1 MRVLVTGAYGLIG
14 SAVLAR
20 LHRDGHELV
29 GTGRKI
35 DTAQRQFPY
44 ARWIAADFRDLQSK
58 EAWTTL
64 LTGIDAVVN
73 CAGTFQQSWR
83 DDLAAVH
90 TSAPRA
96 LFAACQDLGIKRLVQ
111 ISAMG
116 AGEQGA
122 SAFARTKG
130 HADARL
136 AASALPWIILR
147 PGVVLA
153 AGVYGASAM
162 LRGLAGL
169 PWRTP
174 LIAGDRQV
182 RIVSVGDVADT
193 VAWALGPGLSVRGT
207 FELLHPR
214 SYRVADLV
222 SAQRRWLGFAQQP
235 LLELPAIIA
244 RAITAGADA
253 LAYLGWRSPARST
266 AFAELAAG
274 MHGDPTSWIAAT
286 GIEPKDLDAI
296 LNERPATLQD
306 RWFSRL
312 YFLKPAAIACLA
324 AFWIISGVV
333 AVGPG
338 WSGALALLAS
348 AGVHGTLAS
357 LTTVAGA
364 IVDIALGLA
373 VAIRPCARTALIGM
387 LVVSA
392 LYLLFGT
399 ILAPAL
405 WLDPLGRLVKIV
417 PILLL
422 IVFALAVLEE
432 R

>member
-1 MRVLVTGAYGLIG
+1 M
-14 SAVLAR
+14 
-20 LHRDGHELV
+20 
-29 GTGRKI
+29 
-35 DTAQRQFPY
+35 
-44 ARWIAADFRDLQSK
+44 
-58 EAWTTL
+58 
-64 LTGIDAVVN
+64 
-73 CAGTFQQSWR
+73 
-83 DDLAAVH
+83 
-90 TSAPRA
+90 
-96 LFAACQDLGIKRLVQ
+96 
-111 ISAMG
+111 
-116 AGEQGA
+116 
-122 SAFARTKG
+122 
-130 HADARL
+130 
-136 AASALPWIILR
+136 PWIILR

-182 RIVSVGDVADT
+182 RIVSVGDVAHT
-193 VAWALGPGLSVRGT
+193 VAWALGPGLPVRGT

-235 LLELPAIIA
+235 TLELPAVIA
-244 RAITAGADA
+244 RAVTAAADA

-324 AFWIISGVV
+324 AFWIISEVI
-333 AVGPG
+333 AIGPG

-348 AGVHGTLAS
+348 AGVHSTLAS
-357 LTTVAGA
+357 LTTAAGA
-364 IVDIALGLA
+364 IIDIALGLA
-373 VAIRPCARTALIGM
+373 VAIRPYAQVALIGM
-387 LVVSA
+387 LVVSV

-399 ILAPAL
+399 MLAPAL

>member
-29 GTGRKI
+29 GTGRQI

-44 ARWIAADFRDLQSK
+44 ARWVAADFRDLQTK
-58 EAWTTL
+58 EAWKTV

-73 CAGTFQQSWR
+73 CAGAFQQSLR

-90 TSAPRA
+90 VSAPLA
-96 LFAACQDLGIKRLVQ
+96 LFAACEDLAIKRVVQ
-111 ISAMG
+111 ISAIG
-116 AGEQGA
+116 AGLHGA
-122 SAFARTKG
+122 SAFAKTKG
-130 HADARL
+130 PADTAL
-136 AASALPWIILR
+136 AASTLPWIILR

-153 AGVYGASAM
+153 PGVYGASAM

-174 LIAGDRQV
+174 LIAGDREV
-182 RIVSVGDVADT
+182 RIVSVEDVADT
-193 VAWALGPGLSVRGT
+193 VACALGPGLSVKGT
-207 FELLHPR
+207 LELLHSR
-214 SYRVADLV
+214 SYRLADVV
-222 SAQRRWLGFAQQP
+222 STQRQWLGFSRQP
-235 LLELPAIIA
+235 TLELPAVIA
-244 RAITAGADA
+244 RAITAAADA

-266 AFAELAAG
+266 AFAELAAE
-274 MHGDPTSWIAAT
+274 MRGDPTSWIDAT
-286 GIEPKDLDAI
+286 GIAPKDLDAI

-312 YFLKPAAIACLA
+312 YFLKPAVIACLA
-324 AFWIISGVV
+324 AFWIVSGLV
-333 AVGPG
+333 ALGPG
-338 WSGALALLAS
+338 WSGAQAVLAT
-348 AGVHGTLAS
+348 AGVNSKAAM
-357 LTTVAGA
+357 LTTVGGA
-364 IVDIALGLA
+364 IVDIVLGIG
-373 VAIRPCARTALIGM
+373 VAIRSSARMALIGM
-387 LVVSA
+387 LVVSG
-392 LYLLFGT
+392 LFLLLGT

-417 PILLL
+417 PLLLL

>member
-14 SAVLAR
+14 SAVLTR

-29 GTGRKI
+29 GTGRHV

-44 ARWIAADFRDLQSK
+44 THWIAADFRDLQSK
-58 EAWTTL
+58 QAWTKI

-73 CAGTFQQSWR
+73 CAGALQQSLR

-90 TSAPRA
+90 VGAPLA
-96 LFAACQDLGIKRLVQ
+96 LFTACEDLGIKRVVQ
-111 ISAMG
+111 ISAIG
-116 AGEQGA
+116 AGLQGA
-122 SAFARTKG
+122 STFAKTKG
-130 HADARL
+130 ESDTAL
-136 AASALPWIILR
+136 AARALPWIILR

-153 AGVYGASAM
+153 PGVYGASAM
-162 LRGLAGL
+162 LRGLAGV

-174 LIAGDRQV
+174 LIAGDREV
-182 RIVSVGDVADT
+182 RIVGVEDVADT
-193 VAWALGPGLSVRGT
+193 VAWALGPGLSVNAT

-214 SYRVADLV
+214 SYRLADVV
-222 SAQRRWLGFAQQP
+222 SALRRWLGFPQQP
-235 LLELPAIIA
+235 TLELPAVFA
-244 RAITAGADA
+244 NTITAVADA

-274 MHGDPTSWIAAT
+274 MRGDPTDWIAAT
-286 GIEPKDLDAI
+286 GIAPKDLDGI

-306 RWFSRL
+306 RWFARL
-312 YFLKPAAIACLA
+312 YFLKPAAIGCLA
-324 AFWIISGVV
+324 AFWIVSGLV
-333 AVGPG
+333 AIGPG
-338 WSGALALLAS
+338 WSGAQTVLAT
-348 AGVHGTLAS
+348 AGVNSTAAMLITAG
-357 LTTVAGA
+357 GA
-364 IVDIALGLA
+364 IIDIALGIG
-373 VAIRPCARTALIGM
+373 VAMRSSARTALIGM
-387 LVVSA
+387 LLVCG
-392 LYLLFGT
+392 LYLLLGT

-405 WLDPLGRLVKIV
+405 WFDPLGRLVKIV

>member
-14 SAVLAR
+14 SAILVR
-20 LHRDGHELV
+20 LHQHGHELV
-29 GTGRKI
+29 GSGRNI
-35 DTAQRQFPY
+35 DTAQRRFPY
-44 ARWIAADFRDLQSK
+44 ARWVAADFRDLQTK
-58 EAWTTL
+58 EAWTEI

-73 CAGTFQQSWR
+73 CAGAFQQSMR
-83 DDLAAVH
+83 DDLEAVH
-90 TSAPRA
+90 VNAPLA
-96 LFAACQDLGIKRLVQ
+96 LFAACEEMGIRRVVQ

-122 SAFARTKG
+122 STFAKTKG
-130 HADARL
+130 YADASL
-136 AASALPWIILR
+136 AASTLPWIILR

-153 AGVYGASAM
+153 PGVYGASAM

-174 LIAGDRQV
+174 LIAGDREV
-182 RIVSVGDVADT
+182 RIVSVEDVADT
-193 VAWALGPGLSVRGT
+193 VTWALGPGLSVKGT

-222 SAQRRWLGFAQQP
+222 SAQRCWLGFPPQQT
-235 LLELPAIIA
+235 LELPTVIA
-244 RAITAGADA
+244 LVITAAADA

-274 MHGDPTSWIAAT
+274 MRGDPTSWIAAT

-324 AFWIISGVV
+324 MFWIISGVV
-333 AVGPG
+333 AIGPG
-338 WSGALALLAS
+338 WSDAQAVLAK
-348 AGVHGTLAS
+348 AGVNSTIAM
-357 LTTVAGA
+357 LTTAGGA
-364 IVDIALGLA
+364 MIDFVLGIG
-373 VAIRPCARTALIGM
+373 VAIRSYARPALIGM
-387 LVVSA
+387 LVVSG
-392 LYLLFGT
+392 LYLLLGT
-399 ILAPAL
+399 ALAPAL

-417 PILLL
+417 PLLLL
-422 IVFALAVLEE
+422 IAFALAVIEE